1 MAAKRQ
7 NDSTDGG
14 HHAMLNSVMGQR
26 SDSANRPSRLVPTRS
41 ARRLYRILES
51 SVQRL
56 LKSPADTTAT
66 PARTDGTDGSA
77 RGEHA
82 SVVRPVLQRLSG
94 DRTPP
99 DDAKVRE
106 WKRTWISGAESRW
119 AGTSL
124 LLNPHEPGSSRA
136 AAWRAGWHWAEDQ
149 PDRRHPDLVRFA
161 HPHRRRADRSSR
173 LVRSAQAGAVGLSML
188 TIAAWVWQ
196 IRRHK
201 PRTGD

>member
-1 MAAKRQ
+1 
-7 NDSTDGG
+7 
-14 HHAMLNSVMGQR
+14 MLNSPTERR
-26 SDSANRPSRLVPTRS
+26 SDSAGGLLRFVPTRS
-41 ARRLYRILES
+41 ARRLYRILGS

-56 LKSPADTTAT
+56 LTSQADTVASGRPSVSTGASPSGESAT
-66 PARTDGTDGSA
+66 
-77 RGEHA
+77 GE
-82 SVVRPVLQRLSG
+82 RPVPQKLSG
-94 DRTPP
+94 DRARP
-99 DDAKVRE
+99 DDAQVRE
-106 WKRTWISGAESRW
+106 WKRTWVSGAEARW

-124 LLNPHEPGSSRA
+124 LLNPHEPGAFRA

-201 PRTGD
+201 PRRDDED

>member
-1 MAAKRQ
+1 VK
-7 NDSTDGG
+7 DSDRDR
-14 HHAMLNSVMGQR
+14 HSMLNSPAERR
-26 SDSANRPSRLVPTRS
+26 SDSAGGLFRFVPTQS

-51 SVQRL
+51 SVRRYL
-56 LKSPADTTAT
+56 SGSADTAAT
-66 PARTDGTDGSA
+66 KGRTPEGGNGSA
-77 RGEHA
+77 TGDP
-82 SVVRPVLQRLSG
+82 VTGVRPVPQRLSG
-94 DRTPP
+94 DRARP
-99 DDAKVRE
+99 DDAQVRE
-106 WKRTWISGAESRW
+106 WKRRWVSGAEARW

-173 LVRSAQAGAVGLSML
+173 LVRGAQAGAVGLSML
-188 TIAAWVWQ
+188 TIAAWLWQ

-201 PRTGD
+201 PRSDGF